1 MMEVNFPDGTCLK
14 EIVLQARG
22 SGENPLTKAEITAK
36 FRLLASKVLEESRK
50 ERLMDIVFSLELVKG
65 ASIVA
70 ELTRA

>member
-1 MMEVNFPDGTCLK
+1 MEVYFPDGTCLK

-22 SGENPLTKAEITAK
+22 SEEYPLTKAEITAK
-36 FRLLASKVLEESRK
+36 FQLLASKVLEESRK

-65 ASIVA
+65 VSIVVA

>member
-1 MMEVNFPDGTCLK
+1 MEVYFPDGTCLK

-22 SGENPLTKAEITAK
+22 SEENPLTKAEITAK
-36 FRLLASKVLEESRK
+36 FQLLASKVLEESRK